1 MHHLLLRIVF
11 RLRHCVRPIQ
21 EKSHDFFE
29 DLVADIHSAVKAIG
43 RFYPILADSNL
54 PRLSF
59 SAVAPQMAT
68 SIAGPIPQGGIVHAR
83 LVTPLS
89 SATAKKREP
98 VEVALSQP
106 LMDGNRL
113 VLPQGSRFV
122 MRNRHAVSRKMAG
135 CGLRFCNPVLS

>member
-43 RFYPILADSNL
+43 RFYPIHFADSNL

-59 SAVAPQMAT
+59 SAVAELDVEQ
-68 SIAGPIPQGGIVHAR
+68 IAAQDHSQTMKGIAMPR
-83 LVTPLS
+83 RRFPRRQPLS
-89 SATAKKREP
+89 PNQVISAMMQHLLISE
-98 VEVALSQP
+98 
-106 LMDGNRL
+106 
-113 VLPQGSRFV
+113 RF
-122 MRNRHAVSRKMAG
+122 HIDFPSDAS
-135 CGLRFCNPVLS
+135 STS

>member
-11 RLRHCVRPIQ
+11 RLRQCVRPIQ

-68 SIAGPIPQGGIVHAR
+68 SIAGPRGGIVHAR

-135 CGLRFCNPVLS
+135 CGLRFCNPILS